1 MIRSQSRCAALLS
14 KTHPTTGTCTS
25 CLHREGYIPTTFI
38 QFEGIRWVDA
48 HSVRKSRTRSMSGLT
63 NVTWWVH

>member
-38 QFEGIRWVDA
+38 QFEGIR
-48 HSVRKSRTRSMSGLT
+48 
-63 NVTWWVH
+63 